1 MTLSVSLSLALLLAQ
16 GPEPTLRRFAL
27 IAGANEGGQ
36 GRTTLRYATSD
47 ARAVARVLTQLG
59 GVQAGDVVLAEEPT
73 PTQLGAA
80 FDALQA
86 RLGDARS
93 GSARLQVFFYYSGH
107 SDEEGL
113 LLRGERVGYAA
124 LRRRLDALA
133 ADVRIAVV
141 DSCASGALTLPKG
154 GAPRPSFLVDSST
167 SLSGHAFLTSASAD
181 EAAQESERLQASVFT
196 HYFLS
201 GLRGA
206 ADANRDGRVTLGEAY
221 QHAFA
226 ETLARTTSTR
236 AGPQRPG
243 WDLQLVGTGELVLT
257 DLRASDAR
265 LVLDADVSGR
275 VHVLRPRGELVVE
288 VAKLAGKPVEL
299 GLEVGAYRVVVDDGA
314 GGVGEAAVEFT
325 APGSRTLS
333 RAGLTP
339 TKLEAT
345 VLRGDEP
352 LPHLPVEVAL
362 VPPLSVAGAWG
373 KVPRVNF
380 GLGLVGVRV
389 GAVDGALVGAAFG
402 WSDGPLRGVGVGGA
416 LLKTGTLSG
425 VGLAGAVL
433 VTSGALRGI
442 GLAPVQVVAGGLA
455 GVSAGVAS
463 IAAGDATGAQLGV
476 LNVASG
482 VLRGAQLGA
491 FNVAGQGFRGV
502 QASVVNVAPGSGW
515 GGQLGLVNVGGEVSG
530 AQVGLI
536 NVASHVKGLQL
547 GLVNVAKTASAPIGL
562 VNVITEGRFHLAAF
576 AAETSVANVAVKA
589 GSPHVYG
596 LASVGFNPRGTVAGQ
611 VHVAFG
617 LGLGGRVR
625 KDKWYGEVEAQ
636 TEVLQRVGGPWSGV
650 VQSAGL
656 RVNVGFQAWER
667 FAFFA
672 GPQLHVHVALAN
684 SGDVRALS
692 SWGFDVASSVR
703 LVPGLVAGVQVF

>member
-1 MTLSVSLSLALLLAQ
+1 MTLSLSLSLALLLAQ

-27 IAGANEGGQ
+27 VAGANDGGQ
-36 GRTTLRYATSD
+36 GRTQLRYATSD
-47 ARAVARVLTQLG
+47 ARAMARVLTQLG

-73 PTQLGAA
+73 PAQLSAA
-80 FDALQA
+80 FDALQG
-86 RLGDARS
+86 RLGDARRP
-93 GSARLQVFFYYSGH
+93 GTRLQVFFYYSGH

-113 LLRGERVGYAA
+113 LLGGERVGYAA

-181 EAAQESERLQASVFT
+181 EAAQESERLEASVFT

-265 LVLDADVSGR
+265 LVLDADVGGR
-275 VHVLRPRGELVVE
+275 VHVLRQRGGLVVE

-299 GLEVGAYRVVVDDGA
+299 GLELGAYRVVVDDGA
-314 GGVGEAAVEFT
+314 GAVGEATVDFAV
-325 APGSRTLS
+325 PGSHTLG
-333 RAGLTP
+333 RAALTP

-345 VLRGDEP
+345 VRRGDEP
-352 LPHLPVEVAL
+352 LPYLPVEVAL
-362 VPPLSVAGAWG
+362 VPPLSAAGLWG
-373 KVPRVNF
+373 RVPRVNV
-380 GLGLVGVRV
+380 GLGVVGVRV
-389 GAVDGALVGAAFG
+389 GAVDGALLGAAFG
-402 WSDGPLRGVGVGGA
+402 WSDGAVRGAALGGA
-416 LLKTGTLSG
+416 LLKTGALTG
-425 VGLAGAVL
+425 AGLAGAAL
-433 VTSGALRGI
+433 VATGGLQGVAVAPLQVVTGDARGVQLAAFNLTAGALRG
-442 GLAPVQVVAGGLA
+442 V
-455 GVSAGVAS
+455 
-463 IAAGDATGAQLGV
+463 QLGV
-476 LNVASG
+476 LNVA
-482 VLRGAQLGA
+482 
-491 FNVAGQGFRGV
+491 GQGFAGL
-502 QASVVNVAPGSGW
+502 QASVVNVGPASGW
-515 GGQLGLVNVGGEVSG
+515 GGQLGLVNVGGDVAG
-530 AQVGLI
+530 AQVGLV
-536 NVASHVKGLQL
+536 NVATHVKGLQL

-562 VNVITEGRFHLAAF
+562 VNVITEGKLHLAAW
-576 AAETSVANVAVKA
+576 AAETSVANVALKA

-596 LASVGFNPRGTVAGQ
+596 LASVGLDPRGVAPGQ

-625 KDKWYGEVEAQ
+625 KDKWYGELEAL
-636 TEVLQRVGGPWSGV
+636 TEIFQRVGGPWSGV

-667 FAFFA
+667 LAFFA
-672 GPQLHVHVALAN
+672 GPQLHVHVALA
-684 SGDVRALS
+684 SSADVRALS
-692 SWGFDVASSVR
+692 SWGFDVASTVR